1 MRLGKSITA
10 VVKAGF
16 DRAFWAIADSNI
28 TTFIAALVMS
38 FFGKSSIKGFAVT
51 LAVGIV
57 SSMFTAVFV
66 SRLIFDFN
74 LEVLRVKHLRV
85 SWRTTS

>member
-1 MRLGKSITA
+1 M
-10 VVKAGF
+10 
-16 DRAFWAIADSNI
+16 
-28 TTFIAALVMS
+28 
-38 FFGKSSIKGFAVT
+38 T

-74 LEVLRVKHLRV
+74 LEVLHVKHLRV